1 MKTRLFCLVL
11 LIVGFSYGCRSKNV
25 SSSGIINIDG
35 IELSYT
41 TEGTGRQ
48 CLIYGIPQYQM
59 KAFSSTFKS
68 HFQCI
73 FIDCRFND
81 TSALVDTLSPFTI
94 EAAVEE
100 IEAIREA
107 LKLNKFILVGHSVL
121 GIVVLEYTQHYPQ
134 YLSHVIAIG
143 TMPEISKD
151 QSILASNF
159 WNDSA
164 SVKRKEWLNRNW
176 VKLTKDSLSKLDP
189 ADAFIARVIANAP
202 RRSFDSTF
210 NEGRLLAGQK
220 YNIPV
225 LNQLFGQDFYLLK
238 DSIEIKPPVFLAM
251 GKYDYGCPYFDW
263 YKHLDMFNDIT
274 FQLFDYSGHVPHAEE
289 ADKFDSLVIGW
300 IEKK

>member
-1 MKTRLFCLVL
+1 MRPLLIYLGL
-11 LIVGFSYGCRSKNV
+11 LIVGFLYGCRSKNV
-25 SSSGIINIDG
+25 DSSRIINING
-35 IELSYT
+35 IKLSYT
-41 TEGTGRQ
+41 TQGTGKQ
-48 CLIYGIPQYQM
+48 CLVYGIPQYQM

-73 FIDCRFND
+73 FIDSRFND
-81 TSALVDTLSPFTI
+81 TSALADTLTPFTI

-121 GIVVLEYTQHYPQ
+121 GIVVLEYSQHYPQ

-143 TMPEISKD
+143 TMPEISQN

-159 WNDSA
+159 WKDSA

-176 VKLTKDSLSKLDP
+176 TNLTKDSLSKLSP
-189 ADAFIARVIANAP
+189 ADAFIARVMANAP
-202 RRSFDSTF
+202 RRSYDSTF
-210 NEGRLLAGQK
+210 NEGRLLADQK

-225 LNQLFGQDFYLLK
+225 LNQLFDQDFYLFK
-238 DSIEIKPPVFLAM
+238 DSTKIIPPVFLAM

-263 YKHLDMFNDIT
+263 YQNLDMFNDIT
-274 FQLFDYSGHVPHAEE
+274 FQFFNYSGHVPHAEE